1 MRSAM
6 IIPALLLA
14 ACNNAGEWRNEQAEL
29 ANELNPPAPAAPETL
44 SEETDYLN
52 AASPAA
58 NDANATAPAA
68 NDANATTPAANEA
81 EPAPEG

>member
-58 NDANATAPAA
+58 NSPGTDVQPSRSVAMPPMT
-68 NDANATTPAANEA
+68 
-81 EPAPEG
+81 